1 MLTTVWRRP
10 DGGDLFLVSPSFL
23 HIFDHCMSMLPFA
36 IRTDM
41 IKAFQQ
47 SDDAFKTHKDFM
59 MLLLEEHKCD
69 AARGQLKQLWGEW
82 IKSKYPQETDTDD
95 DPAGDAAFG
104 RAPTPPADDG
114 ALGAAA
120 SEGND

>member
-69 AARGQLKQLWGEW
+69 AARSQLN
-82 IKSKYPQETDTDD
+82 IFSIS
-95 DPAGDAAFG
+95 AA
-104 RAPTPPADDG
+104 
-114 ALGAAA
+114 LLV
-120 SEGND
+120 

>member
-41 IKAFQQ
+41 IQAFQQ

-82 IKSKYPQETDTDD
+82 IKSKYPQETDSDD
-95 DPAGDAAFG
+95 DAAGDAAFG
-104 RAPTPPADDG
+104 RAPTPPADEG
-114 ALGAAA
+114 TSAA
-120 SEGND
+120 EGND